1 MSVHLAHRFNF
12 HTVCIMILRYP
23 LLMFMLTYSPVYVTE
38 ASGLWFWGDMSWV
51 TKLYLSCTMALEVF
65 IFNMAQDLLV

>member
-1 MSVHLAHRFNF
+1 MSVNLAHRFNF
-12 HTVCIMILRYP
+12 HAVCIMILLYP
-23 LLMFMLTYSPVYVTE
+23 LCMLTYSPVYVTE

-65 IFNMAQDLLV
+65 IFNMAHDLLV